1 MSRLPGI
8 KSFINNEAERSSESE
23 EENVDD
29 QPTQEDADFLDDDEI
44 EEEFSHARLHQQVG
58 M

>member
-8 KSFINNEAERSSESE
+8 KSFINNEAEHSSESE